1 MFTLDAWLER
11 THPSLRIVDSASRRV
26 IAQWQGDDLH
36 HLFESGTI
44 APEECCGPRS
54 RESEHETIR
63 ELMLEACLEGLTVCR
78 RNRPR
83 ISQCAASAT
92 SQCPLEQL
100 ATSEAPHQP
109 DGRPRNLQLIGST
122 RSVPV
127 RHKTHDVAQRPS
139 LRLAFRKCPSP
150 Y

>member
-26 IAQWQGDDLH
+26 IAEWRGDNLH

-44 APEECCGPRS
+44 APDECCGPRS

-78 RNRPR
+78 RNPQRTP
-83 ISQCAASAT
+83 QGEASAT
-92 SQCPLEQL
+92 PRCPLEQL
-100 ATSEAPHQP
+100 AAREAPP
-109 DGRPRNLQLIGST
+109 LPEGRARNLQLIGST
-122 RSVPV
+122 RDVPV
-127 RHKTHDVAQRPS
+127 HHQARDIAKRPP
-139 LRLAFRKCPSP
+139 LRLAFRKCPSAH
-150 Y
+150 